1 MSAIVFSFFALN
13 AGNRS
18 TCIDDR
24 ELSFVLDD
32 GGKGDGGGGGAAAAA
47 TNSPFRLLLLF
58 FCLIFLVT

>member
-1 MSAIVFSFFALN
+1 MSAMVFSFFALN

-18 TCIDDR
+18 TCNDDR

-47 TNSPFRLLLLF
+47 TNSPFRLLSLF